1 MSNIKNKSGERTL
14 LMSVLMSSPGPIVV
28 GAGLFMG
35 QSATQLADFIR
46 RTAELLSIIISF
58 VVYKVVHKKEN
69 FDPAK
74 KQRLGHLANYCVGIA
89 MIFSGAIMILIA
101 LLSTESETGNVIP
114 GLVIAML
121 GVLANSIFFF
131 KYGSLNRKNPDIIL
145 AAQSKLYGAKAL
157 VDISVVTALIIV
169 AIFPETKLA
178 LYVDKIGSVI
188 VAIYLI
194 FTGIMTVKKK

>member
-58 VVYKVVHKKEN
+58 VVYKVVHKKES

-74 KQRLGHLANYCVGIA
+74 KQRLEHLANYCVGIA

>member
-69 FDPAK
+69 FDPTK
-74 KQRLGHLANYCVGIA
+74 KQRLEHLANYCVGIA

>member
-58 VVYKVVHKKEN
+58 VVYKVVHKKES
-69 FDPAK
+69 FDPVK
-74 KQRLGHLANYCVGIA
+74 KQRLEHLANYCVGIA
-89 MIFSGAIMILIA
+89 MMFSGAIMILIA

-169 AIFPETKLA
+169 AIFPATELA

-188 VAIYLI
+188 VAMYLI
-194 FTGIMTVKKK
+194 FTGVMTVKKK